1 MEKII
6 KELEQ
11 KKVELL
17 KEVETIDKAIK
28 TLSKKDIS
36 PAEKWL
42 FGRIDGCVP
51 ETRPSGNVEWWKDGR
66 FLFEQ
71 NFKNGVLW
79 VNYSIIWKVLEEEFG
94 INYNDSKELIK
105 NVMYDY
111 TNNGSLTPTCFGCFT
126 FDINVRLY
134 K

>member
-11 KKVELL
+11 KKVELT
-17 KEVETIDKAIK
+17 KELNSVEQAIK
-28 TLSKKDIS
+28 LLSKKDMS
-36 PAEKWL
+36 PAEKWVL
-42 FGRIDGCVP
+42 EQIEGCKP
-51 ETRPSGNVEWWKDGR
+51 ETNEYGNVDWRKDGR

-94 INYNDSKELIK
+94 LNYSETQELIK

-111 TNNGSLTPTCFGCFT
+111 TNNGSLTPECCYILF
-126 FDINVRLY
+126 
-134 K
+134 